1 MKLHNIPCEPY
12 NFPIHFKSI
21 KPQTNT
27 QGHMTRLLLGGSLG
41 PQVKDHTTRL
51 LPGAS
56 LGPQIK
62 DQTTLFLLGASL
74 GPQVSCVTTKSFV
87 RPTGRL

>member
-1 MKLHNIPCEPY
+1 MKLYNTPCEPY
-12 NFPIHFKSI
+12 NFPILFKSI

-27 QGHMTRLLLGGSLG
+27 QGHVTRLLLGASLG

-56 LGPQIK
+56 LGPQVGC
-62 DQTTLFLLGASL
+62 DSTRG
-74 GPQVSCVTTKSFV
+74 FV
-87 RPTGRL
+87 RPTSKWHPAG

>member
-1 MKLHNIPCEPY
+1 MKLHNIPYEPY
-12 NFPIHFKSI
+12 HFPILFKNI

-27 QGHMTRLLLGGSLG
+27 QGHVTRLLLGASLG

-51 LPGAS
+51 LLGAS
-56 LGPQIK
+56 LGPQI
-62 DQTTLFLLGASL
+62 
-74 GPQVSCVTTKSFV
+74 SCVTTRSFV